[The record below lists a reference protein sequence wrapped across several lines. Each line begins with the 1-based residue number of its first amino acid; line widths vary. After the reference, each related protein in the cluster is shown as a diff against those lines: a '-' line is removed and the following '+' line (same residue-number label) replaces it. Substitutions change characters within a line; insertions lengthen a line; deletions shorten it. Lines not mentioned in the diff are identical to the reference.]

1 MGIDLCFFYIRPFF
15 LHVPTFISAWCAS
28 GYADCGPSRLRKTA
42 HEQATRAFPTT
53 EKTTATDLLQLIL
66 C

>member
-28 GYADCGPSRLRKTA
+28 VHRSKTGTKKIYLTI
-42 HEQATRAFPTT
+42 ATQDLTVSASKSMHPT
-53 EKTTATDLLQLIL
+53 
-66 C
+66 